1 MHFDDFC
8 IMPRER
14 KNPIPEI
21 VVLFGKR
28 IKQLRIERKMSQ
40 MDVGAALGIDR
51 ENIRKYEKGLQE
63 PKLSTIVKF
72 AELFEVDYNNLIQP
86 KKCNEL

>member
-1 MHFDDFC
+1 MS
-8 IMPRER
+8 RTR

-28 IKQLRIERKMSQ
+28 IKELRLERKMSQ

-63 PKLSTIVKF
+63 PKLSTIIKF
-72 AELFEVDYNNLIQP
+72 AELFEVDFEKLVSNS
-86 KKCNEL
+86 

>member
-1 MHFDDFC
+1 
-8 IMPRER
+8 MPRER

>member
-1 MHFDDFC
+1 MHFVDFC
-8 IMPRER
+8 KMPRER

-21 VVLFGKR
+21 VVLFGKK

-72 AELFEVDYNNLIQP
+72 AELFEVDFNNLIQA
-86 KKCNEL
+86 KKM

>member
-1 MHFDDFC
+1 MQTMCFVEFC
-8 IMPRER
+8 NMSRKR
-14 KNPIPEI
+14 KNPIPEV

-28 IKQLRIERKMSQ
+28 IKELRLERKMSQ

-72 AELFEVDYNNLIQP
+72 AELFEVDFNLLIEN
-86 KKCNEL
+86 K

>member
-1 MHFDDFC
+1 MFFTDFC
-8 IMPRER
+8 CMPRTR
-14 KNPIPEI
+14 KNPIPEV

-28 IKQLRIERKMSQ
+28 IKELRLERKMSQ

-63 PKLSTIVKF
+63 PKLSTIIKF
-72 AELFEVDYNNLIQP
+72 AELFDININDLL
-86 KKCNEL
+86 KK